1 MWLLAG
7 IFLIILSH
15 YISFGWNKRKALK
28 FANFDA
34 IFKVTRQKLF
44 PRSYV
49 PLVFKIII
57 LVLVVFS
64 ASGLGI
70 WYDGY
75 SSDNDYIL
83 AIDASGS
90 MLADD
95 YEPNRLE
102 AAKNAAKGFI
112 DALNFDVNVGVISF
126 AGTPFLVQSLINDK
140 ANIRDAVGAIEP
152 INIGGTATGDALILA
167 INAFKVSDS
176 GLKGRS
182 IILLTDGQSNV
193 GIDLEDAID
202 YAVSNGVV
210 INTLGVGTEEGGS
223 FVYGEVTSQLDPS
236 TLEKLADETGGE
248 FYLVENENELN
259 QAYSSILSDSRS
271 RVFLDARNYLL
282 LLVFILLL
290 VETILANTRY
300 KTII

>member
-1 MWLLAG
+1 M
-7 IFLIILSH
+7 LSH

-34 IFKVTRQKLF
+34 ISKVTRQKIF
-44 PRSYV
+44 PRSFI
-49 PLVFKIII
+49 PLTFKIVI
-57 LVLVVFS
+57 LVLIVFS

-102 AAKNAAKGFI
+102 AAKDAAREFV

-126 AGTPFLVQSLINDK
+126 AGTSFLIQPLMNDK
-140 ANIRDAVGAIEP
+140 ANVRDAIGTIDP

-167 INAFKVSDS
+167 INTFKVSDT
-176 GLKGRS
+176 GLRGRS

-210 INTLGVGTEEGGS
+210 INALGVGTEEGGS
-223 FVYGEVTSQLDPS
+223 FVQGEATSQLDPS

-248 FYLVENENELN
+248 FYLVESEDELA

-271 RVFLDARNYLL
+271 RVFLDAKNYLL

-290 VETILANTRY
+290 AETILSNTRY